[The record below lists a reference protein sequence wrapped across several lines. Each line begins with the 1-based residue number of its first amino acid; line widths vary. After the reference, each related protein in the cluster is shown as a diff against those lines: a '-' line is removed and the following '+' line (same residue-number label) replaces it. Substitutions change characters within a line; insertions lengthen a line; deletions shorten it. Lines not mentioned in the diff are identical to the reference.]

1 MSLVP
6 KYFLVRRYI
15 KFCVRLRKFKMEEK
29 AIVLPVL
36 VRTLIIILPIGKKKK
51 NSFGTSKSICMKIGQ
66 TLEYKTVSFH
76 ISQKRL
82 SFIYLK

>member
-51 NSFGTSKSICMKIGQ
+51 KLVWS
-66 TLEYKTVSFH
+66 
-76 ISQKRL
+76 
-82 SFIYLK
+82 